1 MKTGSTNP
9 LRGRIALFF
18 ATFFY
23 IGYIP
28 LRPGTVVTVGA
39 VGVFYVVSGFSL
51 LSYFLFLLGFI
62 IFSVWVS
69 SEAEEFLGKAD
80 PAQIVIDEVC
90 GYLVTMLYVAP
101 NLTNIIT
108 GFILFRFFDIA
119 KPPPLRKLER
129 LPGGVGIVADDIL
142 AGIYSNI
149 VLQIIT
155 GLVLFSHE

>member
-1 MKTGSTNP
+1 M
-9 LRGRIALFF
+9 
-18 ATFFY
+18 
-23 IGYIP
+23 
-28 LRPGTVVTVGA
+28 
-39 VGVFYVVSGFSL
+39 
-51 LSYFLFLLGFI
+51 
-62 IFSVWVS
+62 
-69 SEAEEFLGKAD
+69 GKAD